1 MTSVMIEWLK
11 LTFSRRVNRKRLE
24 ALVCFWHKSQ
34 YLINLFKVD
43 RLISCPDRFRRFANF
58 LIEKCSKRLCN
69 FRNSISIKKQRLQLK
84 NSVMQS
90 YKTLFHNRKKCSNRR
105 ITKMIEISIF
115 FRIKVL
121 LILL

>member
-34 YLINLFKVD
+34 YLINLSKVD

-69 FRNSISIKKQRLQLK
+69 FRNSISVKKQRLQLK

-90 YKTLFHNRKKCSNRR
+90 YRALFHSRTGCPNRR
-105 ITKMIEISIF
+105 IMKMIEVSISL
-115 FRIKVL
+115 RIRVL